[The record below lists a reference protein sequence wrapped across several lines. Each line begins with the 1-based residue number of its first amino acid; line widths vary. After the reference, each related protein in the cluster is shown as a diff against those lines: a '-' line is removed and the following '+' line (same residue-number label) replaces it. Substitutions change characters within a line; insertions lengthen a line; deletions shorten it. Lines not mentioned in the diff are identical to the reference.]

1 MQTLIAGGGGIGY
14 KIAAYLS
21 DHGENVIIIDRDKSR
36 CDWLCKNTDASVY
49 NGNILDAAL
58 LMEAGIDKADS
69 LITALGN
76 DETTLRLVDFAKSQF
91 GIPKVI
97 AVVKSTDVT
106 EKAKESGAD
115 KVVCSEDAVLNEI
128 ENSLRSNGH
137 RTVYSDRKR
146 NAKVEWLRVKATSGA
161 LGKEISKL
169 QDGRNAR
176 IAMIARGDEIVLP
189 PEDFQLQMGDELFI
203 TGRDEA
209 IEKLVEEIE
218 SA

>member
-14 KIAAYLS
+14 KIATYLS
-21 DHGENVIIIDRDKSR
+21 EHGENVIIIDRDKSR

-69 LITALGN
+69 LVTALGN

-97 AVVKSTDVT
+97 AVVKSADVT

-115 KVVCSEDAVLNEI
+115 KVVCSEEAVLKEI
-128 ENSLRSNGH
+128 ENSLRSNG
-137 RTVYSDRKR
+137 RKTIYANR
-146 NAKVEWLRVKATSGA
+146 KTNAKIEWLRVKATSKG
-161 LGKEISKL
+161 LGKEISKI
-169 QDGRNAR
+169 QNRGDAR
-176 IAMIARGDEIVLP
+176 IAMIARGEETVLP
-189 PEDFQLQMGDELFI
+189 SDDFQLQMGDELFI
-203 TGRDEA
+203 TGKDEA
-209 IEKLVEEIE
+209 IEKLIEEIE
-218 SA
+218 GT